1 MLELWFVVGEMVTI
15 GHKFKLD
22 SVWRG
27 LLGQESNKLKVM
39 NGFQWERDPQGI
51 YFQKWPVASRA
62 SILGIQMLINK
73 SLGFQNE
80 GAYSFFKNES
90 DLQNKHSKRET
101 SKINNKHEKQNKKLC
116 HRIWFS
122 SIKKKMKLCFC
133 AVQKQKSWWF
143 SASSSLNKKERSCFQ
158 LTLCSWRNV
167 LGRKMFEEIAHFKQ
181 ILWNIYKKLILSS
194 QSCVLALKLDS
205 RNYGPPITEDF
216 ISSSDLGYLQQR
228 AALGKN

>member
-122 SIKKKMKLCFC
+122 SIKKKKWSSVFVLY
-133 AVQKQKSWWF
+133 KSKRADG
-143 SASSSLNKKERSCFQ
+143 SVLHLLLIKKKEVVSSW
-158 LTLCSWRNV
+158 LCAA
-167 LGRKMFEEIAHFKQ
+167 GGMFLAGKC
-181 ILWNIYKKLILSS
+181 LKK
-194 QSCVLALKLDS
+194 
-205 RNYGPPITEDF
+205 
-216 ISSSDLGYLQQR
+216 
-228 AALGKN
+228 